1 MFSKAATWYIPALL
15 PNIRLGIK
23 IDKHN
28 QFLLI
33 KPEKSFIMMTQATIF

>member
-28 QFLLI
+28 KFLLI
-33 KPEKSFIMMTQATIF
+33 KPEKKFFNADSSNIL